1 MAKNWEVVSI
11 KTGVVEINSTR
22 VSFWARVW
30 GTTPEG
36 AAKRLASGVRWTA
49 RVAA

>member
-1 MAKNWEVVSI
+1 MAKNWEVVDV

-22 VSFWARVW
+22 VAFWSRVW
-30 GTTPEG
+30 GMTSER
-36 AAKRLASGVRWTA
+36 AAKSIAKKAGMTA